1 MHRIAALFLTL
12 FAALASAQPV
22 ISGLQNNYSYLLPG
36 TPNYAFAQG
45 GIIVLYGSGL
55 APAGLLSNGFNPSL
69 NRNLGGVSIKITVS
83 GTTTEAVPYYVSPG
97 QISAIL
103 PSATPVGNG
112 TITVTYNGAT
122 SAGFPIQV
130 VQGAFGIMTMSGNG
144 LGQAVVMDANYNY
157 LTPTNAAKEG
167 QTVIFWGT
175 GQGADPNNETQLIGA
190 PQNLASLPFQFYIG
204 NKLAEVAYH
213 GRSQYP
219 GLDQIVVKVPQG
231 VNGCYVSA
239 YVKTGNYISNFT
251 TIPVA
256 TGSGC
261 GEFFATPEELVTYNS
276 KPSVAAGWLYLGKF
290 ISNTPAFTIGG
301 FTTPA
306 TTTVTNAANAQFLR
320 YKPFDYVNYGAI
332 SQPSYGN
339 CVTTVF
345 DLKNPFTAPV
355 VQYLDPGAV
364 TLTLPDGSVR
374 NLVKT
379 PNSYVLSG
387 GGGATP
393 TFIPDSG
400 GTFTFKNTGGADVG
414 LFSAPIAVAP
424 AFNWTNR
431 ASIVNV
437 SRAQSLEIT
446 WNGGEA
452 NGYVVVTGSSS
463 NLTTVVTSFSC
474 TERANVG
481 RLTIPRDV
489 LASMIPSGQSPGAP
503 IPTGQMIVYN
513 YKLPVKFTA
522 PGIDN
527 GNISYYTGDTA
538 LVNYQ

>member
-1 MHRIAALFLTL
+1 LFTTL
-12 FAALASAQPV
+12 AHAQPV

-45 GIIVLYGSGL
+45 GIFVIYGSAM
-55 APAGLLSNGFNPSL
+55 APAGLLSGGFSPTL
-69 NRNLGGVSIKITVS
+69 NKNLGGVSIKITVN
-83 GTTTEAVPYYVSPG
+83 GTTTEAIPYYVSPG

-103 PSATPVGNG
+103 PSATPVGTG

-122 SAGFPIQV
+122 SAAFPIQV

-157 LTPTNAAKEG
+157 LTPTNAAHEG
-167 QTVIFWGT
+167 QTVILWGT
-175 GQGADPNNETQLIGA
+175 GQGADPNNETQIISA
-190 PQNLASLPFQFYIG
+190 PQNLGSLPFQFYIG
-204 NKLAEVAYH
+204 NKPAEVVYH

-219 GLDQIVVKVPQG
+219 GLDQIVVKIPQG

-239 YVKTGNYISNFT
+239 YAKTGNYISNFT

-290 ISNTPAFTIGG
+290 ISNIPAITVGG
-301 FTTPA
+301 TTVPA
-306 TTTVTNAANAQFLR
+306 STTVTNAANAQFLR
-320 YKPFDYVNYGAI
+320 YKPFDYTNYGAI
-332 SQPSYGN
+332 SQPSYTN

-345 DLKNPFTAPV
+345 DLKTPFTAPI
-355 VQYLDPGAV
+355 VQYLDPGSV

-374 NLVKT
+374 TLVKT

-387 GGGATP
+387 GGGAQP
-393 TFIPDSG
+393 LFIPDSG
-400 GTFTFKNTGGADVG
+400 GTFTFKNTGGTDVG
-414 LFSAPIAVAP
+414 VFSAPVTVAP

-431 ASIVNV
+431 TAINNSV
-437 SRAQSLEIT
+437 SRSQNLEIT
-446 WNGGEA
+446 WTGGEA

-463 NLTTVVTSFSC
+463 NLSNAVTSFSC
-474 TERANVG
+474 TERASVG
-481 RLTIPRDV
+481 RLTVPRDV
-489 LASMIPSGQSPGAP
+489 LASMLPSAQSPGAP
-503 IPTGQMIVYN
+503 IPTGQLIVYN

-527 GNISYYTGDTA
+527 GNISYYTGDTV